1 MSQPCTHRAAG
12 ALCESCAVRSLSV
25 CAALA
30 PEELCALERI
40 AQAQHFAARDTL
52 FREGEPAGAVFNVT
66 AGAVR
71 LSKVRADGRRQ
82 ILGFALP
89 GDFLGLAEVAVWPF
103 SAEALGPVTACRF
116 AREAHHGLVEAK
128 PHLLR
133 RLHEYATHELTMAQE
148 QIVLLGRRT
157 AAERLAAFLLT
168 MRRRWAQ
175 MNGSASVTVP
185 LPMGRQDIA
194 DYLGLTIETVSRMFQ
209 KLVRARLIVIVPD
222 GVRLLD
228 VGALGGVAE
237 GAPAQAATRSSG
249 VSLAGHGRGA

>member
-1 MSQPCTHRAAG
+1 MTQPCAHRAAG
-12 ALCESCAVRSLSV
+12 ALCETCSVRSLSI

-40 AQAQHFAARDTL
+40 AQSQTFTARKTL
-52 FREGEPAGAVFNVT
+52 FCEGEPASAVFNVT

-71 LSKVRADGRRQ
+71 LSKVLADGRRQ

-103 SAEALGPVTACRF
+103 SGEALGPVTACRF
-116 AREAHHGLVEAK
+116 ARDAHHDLVEAK

-133 RLHEYATHELTMAQE
+133 RLHDYATHELTMAQE

-168 MRRRWAQ
+168 MRRRWAVT
-175 MNGSASVTVP
+175 NGAASVTVP

-237 GAPAQAATRSSG
+237 GAPAQAAMRSPSA
-249 VSLAGHGRGA
+249 SLIGRGA